1 MKKRPESHEFIP
13 DGWPPGGYG
22 HGWHCIRAF
31 RFLAFVAVAWVV
43 IETVLVVVRAL
54 NSVPVLLP

>member
-1 MKKRPESHEFIP
+1 MKKIDRSHECIP

-22 HGWHCIRAF
+22 HGWGFIRAV
-31 RFLAFVAVAWVV
+31 RFLSVVALGW
-43 IETVLVVVRAL
+43 VLVEIGLVVMRAL